1 MKRSHFRGASLASV
15 GSLTLFSKA
24 SIAQAPTCAARTDD
38 NIEGPF
44 HRPGAPFRDAL
55 QPSGVRGIVL
65 IGSVVGRSC
74 QPLAGAVL
82 DVWQADADGD
92 YDLQGFSQRGQLRTD
107 GNGQFRLT
115 TIHPGRYRAGGQ
127 VRPSHIHVKVHG
139 NGHPPLTTQ
148 LYFPGDPH
156 NESDPWFR
164 PSLLLAHRAPGCHP
178 RPATFRFDFRL

>member
-1 MKRSHFRGASLASV
+1 MKRRHFLGASLASL
-15 GSLTLFSKA
+15 GSLTLFSKT
-24 SIAQAPTCAARTDD
+24 SVAQAPACGARTDD

-55 QPSGVRGIVL
+55 QPSGVRGITLMGAVL
-65 IGSVVGRSC
+65 GRSC

-92 YDLQGFSQRGQLRTD
+92 YDLAGFSQRGQLRTD
-107 GNGQFRLT
+107 ASGQFRLT
-115 TIHPGRYRAGGQ
+115 TIHPGRYRAGGL
-127 VRPSHIHVKVHG
+127 VRPSHIHVKVHA

-156 NESDPWFR
+156 NDTDPWFR
-164 PSLLLAHRAPGCHP
+164 SSLLLTQRPRGCHP
-178 RPATFRFDFRL
+178 RPASYRFVFRL